1 MDDLSFPPVIP
12 GFRADS
18 GMVSADSTDWTE
30 TADGGLFSDWA
41 QVVPI
46 PKPLP
51 AVTAGG
57 GRQFNQPSFV
67 TTELV

>member
-1 MDDLSFPPVIP
+1 
-12 GFRADS
+12 
-18 GMVSADSTDWTE
+18 MVSADSTDWTE